1 MGRSTK
7 KPKSNTYFTNET
19 QEAILRYSACDDPV
33 ERNLIYKNHIEH
45 AFFKLSQNIIHTFK
59 FYYTDGDSIEDLQQ
73 EVICFLLEK
82 MNSYKPEKG
91 KAYSYFGT
99 IVKRYLILK
108 NQKNYIKVQK
118 ADTLDALTE
127 DLVPIDDSL
136 IVYDEQKDKMNF
148 IKNYWEY
155 VEDNINIIMMEHG
168 GVNMVNVRIAE
179 SIISISKN
187 VDNIDIFNKKA
198 IYMYIREIEEV
209 ETEQITKVVNILKKI
224 YFNLYENKYK
234 KGNI

>member
-7 KPKSNTYFTNET
+7 KPKSNTYFTDET
-19 QEAILRYSACDDPV
+19 QEAILRYSACEDQI
-33 ERNLIYKNHIEH
+33 ERDKIYKDHIEN

-82 MNSYKPEKG
+82 MNSYNPEKG

-99 IVKRYLILK
+99 IVKRYLIIK

-118 ADTLDALTE
+118 SDTLDVLTE
-127 DLVPIDDSL
+127 DVIPKDDSL
-136 IVYDEQKDKMNF
+136 VLYDEDKDKINF
-148 IKNYWEY
+148 IKSYWLY
-155 VEDNINIIMMEHG
+155 VEDNLERIMSEHG
-168 GVNMVNVRIAE
+168 RVNKTNIGIAE

-209 ETEQITKVVNILKKI
+209 ETEQITKVVNILKKT
-224 YFNLYENKYK
+224 YFRLYENKYK
-234 KGNI
+234 RGNI

>member
-7 KPKSNTYFTNET
+7 KPKSNTYFTDET
-19 QEAILRYSACDDPV
+19 QEAILKYSSCEDQI
-33 ERNLIYKNHIEH
+33 ERDKIYKDHIEN

-82 MNSYKPEKG
+82 MNSYKPERG

-99 IVKRYLILK
+99 IVKRYLIIK
-108 NQKNYIKVQK
+108 NQKNYIKIQK
-118 ADTLDALTE
+118 ADTLDVLTE
-127 DLVPIDDSL
+127 DVIPKDDSL
-136 IVYDEQKDKMNF
+136 ILYDEDKDKINF
-148 IKNYWEY
+148 IKSYWLY
-155 VEDNINIIMMEHG
+155 VEDNLERIMYEHG
-168 GVNMVNVRIAE
+168 RVNKTNIRIAE

-209 ETEQITKVVNILKKI
+209 ETEQITKVVNILKKT
-224 YFNLYENKYK
+224 YFKLYENKYK

>member
-7 KPKSNTYFTNET
+7 KPKSNTYFTDET
-19 QEAILRYSACDDPV
+19 QEAILRYSACEDQI
-33 ERNLIYKNHIEH
+33 ERDKIYKDHIEN

-82 MNSYKPEKG
+82 MNSYNPEKG
-91 KAYSYFGT
+91 RAYSYFGT
-99 IVKRYLILK
+99 IVKRYLIIK

-118 ADTLDALTE
+118 SDTLDVLTE
-127 DLVPIDDSL
+127 DVIPKDDSL
-136 IVYDEQKDKMNF
+136 VLYDEDKDKINF
-148 IKNYWEY
+148 IKSYWLY
-155 VEDNINIIMMEHG
+155 VEDNLERIMSEHG
-168 GVNMVNVRIAE
+168 RVNKTNIGIAE

-209 ETEQITKVVNILKKI
+209 ETEQITKVVNILKKT
-224 YFNLYENKYK
+224 YFRLYENKYK
-234 KGNI
+234 RGNI